1 LADESVFAVFNPS
14 AGRGRGGRR
23 IEHFRELLRRHVG
36 EVRYAVTSRPDEESE
51 LVDAA
56 LAAGCR
62 TLVAAGGDGTWSK
75 VADSLLKSGRS
86 DVSLALLAGGTG
98 NDFGKTFGIS
108 FESSEAVVR
117 AIAAGRARRIDVG
130 RCESRHFLNVV
141 GIGFDIAVIADAA
154 GMPVLKGDALY
165 RFCALRQ
172 LFRFPGLEL
181 RIRDETKE
189 LLRADHLMLIIA
201 NARYFGGSFHIAPGA
216 DLTDGRLDL
225 VAIRNVGPLARARLF
240 RKVAQG
246 RHAAD
251 ENVEIV
257 QGRRFEVSFTEP
269 IQYEVDGDVYTASAE
284 SLTVEAVPA
293 ALNLI
298 VPAGGATQTVLVRR
312 SSD

>member
-1 LADESVFAVFNPS
+1 MADESVFAVFNPS

-23 IEHFRELLRRHVG
+23 IDHFRELLRRHVG

-51 LVDAA
+51 LVGAA

-62 TLVAAGGDGTWSK
+62 TVVAAGGDGTWSK

-117 AIAAGRARRIDVG
+117 AIAAGRSRRIDVG
-130 RCESRHFLNVV
+130 RCGARHFLNVV

-154 GMPVLKGDALY
+154 AMPLLKGDALY
-165 RFCALRQ
+165 QFCALRQ

-181 RIRDETKE
+181 EIRDETKE
-189 LLRADHLMLIIA
+189 LFRADHLMLIIA
-201 NARYFGGSFHIAPGA
+201 NAEYFGGSFHIAPGA
-216 DLTDGRLDL
+216 DLGDGKLDL
-225 VAIRNVGPLARARLF
+225 VAIRNVGPLTRARLF
-240 RKVAQG
+240 RKVARG
-246 RHAAD
+246 RHTSD

-257 QGRRFEVSFTEP
+257 QGRRFEVSFAEP
-269 IQYEVDGDVYTASAE
+269 IQYEIDGDVYTATGK
-284 SLTVEAVPA
+284 SLAVEAVPA

-298 VPAGGATQTVLVRR
+298 LPAGGATQTVLARGA
-312 SSD
+312 SD